1 MTSWQYILER
11 WWWWQ
16 LKKYIDMAQY
26 IISSGIDELTKP
38 DGEKGINAF
47 MAGSVIS
54 NLRRNM
60 VEWREINP
68 HLTCEEINPPHPH
81 SIQASWELTEPD
93 LNKLS
98 IGFPAWPYG
107 ALAPGLVCSC
117 GRCFRSFLSYIDTS
131 FISKYLLFFSLF
143 LY

>member
-1 MTSWQYILER
+1 MNLRNQME
-11 WWWWQ
+11 
-16 LKKYIDMAQY
+16 K
-26 IISSGIDELTKP
+26 
-38 DGEKGINAF
+38 KGINAF

-131 FISKYLLFFSLF
+131 FISKYLLFLIYFYIKNDKYLRMKGGPVFPSGGRRIPEIIDQRE
-143 LY
+143 